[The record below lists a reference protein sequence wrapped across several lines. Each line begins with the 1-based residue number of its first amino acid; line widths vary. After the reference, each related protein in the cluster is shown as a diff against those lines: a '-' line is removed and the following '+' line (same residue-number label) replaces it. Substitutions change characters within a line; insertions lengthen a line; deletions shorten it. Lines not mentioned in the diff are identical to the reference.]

1 MNGGSTNYKRRE
13 AYAKLE
19 ALGFIYLKTF
29 LSVQCQIDKFSLTV
43 IIYSTATDKVA
54 IET

>member
-29 LSVQCQIDKFSLTV
+29 LSVQCQINKFSLTV
-43 IIYSTATDKVA
+43 IYSTATDKVA